1 MALVTFL
8 SCFFENISIL
18 SSAEEVVFEKTSEVA
33 RHEDVMVLGW
43 HHVTHGGN
51 KIPLSYDST
60 KVAYEPISSEKGEFF
75 LFSGNNADSS
85 WNELYVM
92 KTEWIKHG
100 IPAGRIPL
108 IQQA

>member
-1 MALVTFL
+1 M
-8 SCFFENISIL
+8 
-18 SSAEEVVFEKTSEVA
+18 A

-92 KTEWIKHG
+92 KTQCIKHG
-100 IPAGRIPL
+100 IPADRIRRDPAGL
-108 IQQA
+108 RAYA